1 MLFPSRGGRKMQY
14 CNTEKECK
22 YKCDCCSSEQVTVN
36 GDKECTF
43 SDWCL
48 YQEFIDEDKE

>member
-1 MLFPSRGGRKMQY
+1 MQY